1 MATRLSRRKIASYY
15 ADELLAGKREVATQL
30 AAYLLDTRRT
40 RELQLIVRDVEDALA
55 ARGIL
60 VADIATARE
69 LSKDAKVAI
78 TDFLKQYSDVKSVQ
92 VRETIDPDLLGGVRI
107 NTPSDELDATLRR
120 KLTQLK
126 ATKI

>member
-1 MATRLSRRKIASYY
+1 MPTRLSRRKIASYY
-15 ADELLAGKREVATQL
+15 ADELLAGKRDVATKL

-55 ARGIL
+55 TRGVL
-60 VADIATARE
+60 VADVAAARE
-69 LSKDAKVAI
+69 LSKDAKAAV
-78 TDFLKQYSDVKSVQ
+78 TDFLKQSSGVKSVQ